1 MNEFVI
7 HELVIENV
15 TLTPNPANT
24 SARMTI
30 AAKVTE
36 RTRVLEP
43 VYPFSGQANIYSG
56 SVYYANINQN

>member
-1 MNEFVI
+1 MNEFII

-15 TLTPNPANT
+15 TLTPNPSNT
-24 SARMTI
+24 NGALTI

-43 VYPFSGQANIYSG
+43 VYPFSGQTGIYSG
-56 SVYYANINQN
+56 SVYYANIE